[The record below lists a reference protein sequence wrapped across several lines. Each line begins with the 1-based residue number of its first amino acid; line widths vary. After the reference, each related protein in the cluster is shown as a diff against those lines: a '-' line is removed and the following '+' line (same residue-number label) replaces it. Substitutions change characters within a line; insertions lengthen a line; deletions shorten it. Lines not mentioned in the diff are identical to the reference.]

1 MLIGNDA
8 ANHLTGRGGK
18 DVMTGNGAADVFV
31 FATLVDSSATLKK
44 SDVITDFQEG
54 VDQIDIH
61 GLDANSKVAGL
72 DHFSFAGAVVTFT
85 GAGQVRYAQDVVH
98 NQTLVYLNTDI
109 DQAAE
114 STIVLLG
121 LHTLGAGDFIL
132 V

>member
-1 MLIGNDA
+1 
-8 ANHLTGRGGK
+8 
-18 DVMTGNGAADVFV
+18 
-31 FATLVDSSATLKK
+31 
-44 SDVITDFQEG
+44 
-54 VDQIDIH
+54 
-61 GLDANSKVAGL
+61 
-72 DHFSFAGAVVTFT
+72 
-85 GAGQVRYAQDVVH
+85 VVH